1 MKFSCLIYFESF
13 KFLSFDKLV
22 VEELEEDVDV
32 SDDTLRSSE
41 VFEILSVD
49 TSLVRSY
56 DILFEASDEEIDAV
70 LVSKVRDEDELSDC
84 VLVDDE

>member
-1 MKFSCLIYFESF
+1 M
-13 KFLSFDKLV
+13 LV

-41 VFEILSVD
+41 VLEILSVD

>member
-1 MKFSCLIYFESF
+1 M
-13 KFLSFDKLV
+13 LV

-41 VFEILSVD
+41 VIEILSVD

-56 DILFEASDEEIDAV
+56 DMLFDASDEEIDAV
-70 LVSKVRDEDELSDC
+70 LDSKVRDEDELSDC
-84 VLVDDE
+84 VLVEDE